1 MQQLL
6 KVNIRVIK
14 DSKLYTV
21 QKKALLQGL
30 GLEIRDGAL
39 NNNPLWRQHNLK
51 NTWESQKKNT

>member
-39 NNNPLWRQHNLK
+39 NNNPL
-51 NTWESQKKNT
+51 

>member
-30 GLEIRDGAL
+30 GLEIRDWGT
-39 NNNPLWRQHNLK
+39 K
-51 NTWESQKKNT
+51 